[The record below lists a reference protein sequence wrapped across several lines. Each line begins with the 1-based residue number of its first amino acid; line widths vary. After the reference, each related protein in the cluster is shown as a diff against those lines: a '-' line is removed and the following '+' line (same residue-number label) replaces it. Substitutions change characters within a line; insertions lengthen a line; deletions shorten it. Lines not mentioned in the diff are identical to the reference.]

1 MAHFVAERVELEKAF
16 PEAKIYSSDGH
27 AEGVD
32 LSDIEKLLVYSM
44 SFKTSKYTQRLARQ
58 ANHERKQP
66 IVVDILVCNQ
76 PAIGMEVYKAVA
88 IKKENFDKNSYE
100 RVR

>member
-1 MAHFVAERVELEKAF
+1 MAHFIAERSILEQAF
-16 PEAKIYSSDGH
+16 PETLILSSDGH

-32 LSDIEKLLVYSM
+32 LHRTEKLLVYSM

-58 ANHERKQP
+58 ANHVRTTP
-66 IVVDILVCNQ
+66 IVVDILVMDE

-88 IKKENFDKNSYE
+88 LKKENFDRNSYE